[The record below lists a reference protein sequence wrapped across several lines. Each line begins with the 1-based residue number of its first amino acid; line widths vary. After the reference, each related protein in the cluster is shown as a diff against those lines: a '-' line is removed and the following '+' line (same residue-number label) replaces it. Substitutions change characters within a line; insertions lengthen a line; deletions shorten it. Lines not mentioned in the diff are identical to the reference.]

1 MNKDE
6 LEESGVRAP
15 GPAPAEA
22 APPPKVRAKN
32 ILLLIGPVLAG
43 ALVLLFAVAWL
54 AAAWRGYQAA
64 RAVKAGLAPLLQE
77 ARSLKVN
84 YEYAKSYPDKAQ
96 GKHALWCLRRQQGQA
111 EAWYDGDPKKPL
123 FILNIA
129 RMDAAPGGYRRDCLD
144 TLVLI
149 KSVKPYEFSPGK
161 LRVEAEFV
169 AYQ

>member
-6 LEESGVRAP
+6 LEENGPGAQ
-15 GPAPAEA
+15 GPAAAKA
-22 APPPKVRAKN
+22 APPPKVSAKN
-32 ILLLIGPVLAG
+32 ILLLIGPVIAG
-43 ALVLLFAVAWL
+43 ALILLFAGAWL

-64 RAVKAGLAPLLQE
+64 SAVKAGQAPLLAE

-84 YEYAKSYPDKAQ
+84 YEYAKSYPDKAE
-96 GKHALWCLRRQQGQA
+96 GKHAIWCLRRQQGQA

-123 FILNIA
+123 FISNTA
-129 RMDAAPGGYRRDCLD
+129 AMDAAHGGYRRDCLD
-144 TLVLI
+144 TLLLI

-169 AYQ
+169 SYQ